1 MLTNSVMFPCT
12 CSDPSTMR
20 IGFGICSFWT
30 LSPNLCVSFGVKKL
44 SVAPLSMSAFLTF
57 RTPEMNIG
65 ICIALG
71 NVTQV
76 VHTHSPLAKVIRSG
90 AVKNPPRYLQTQAH
104 DCPQPCWFCLCLYWR
119 SFPTILLV
127 VLWSWL

>member
-1 MLTNSVMFPCT
+1 M
-12 CSDPSTMR
+12 
-20 IGFGICSFWT
+20 GFGICNFWT
-30 LSPNLCVSFGVKKL
+30 LRPNRCTSFGVRKL
-44 SVAPLSMSAFLTF
+44 SVAPLSISAFSTF

-90 AVKNPPRYLQTQAH
+90 AVKNPPHFLRAQVH
-104 DCPQPCWFCLCLYWR
+104 DHPPLYWLCPCLCWQ
-119 SFPTILLV
+119 SFPTTLR
-127 VLWSWL
+127 